1 MSRPAF
7 RTVAGM
13 LAVPL
18 LLAGLG
24 PAALTA
30 CGGPVEITP
39 PPETPADRARRE
51 RLEAQG
57 ITPGFSLS
65 GLFGGGDDAAAGV
78 RMAINPHLWRASLEI
93 LDFLPLDSVDS
104 VGGVIITEWTEL
116 ADAPDEEMKVVARI
130 TGRELAVGNLR
141 VRVYRRVR
149 AADGTT
155 AAATVVAGTET
166 ALEDRIFTRA
176 RALLVSR

>member
-13 LAVPL
+13 LALPFL
-18 LLAGLG
+18 LVGLG
-24 PAALTA
+24 PVAFTA
-30 CGGPVEITP
+30 CSGPVEITP
-39 PPETPADRARRE
+39 PPETPADKARRE

-65 GLFGGGDDAAAGV
+65 GIFGGDGDSAAGV

-116 ADAPDEEMKVVARI
+116 ADAPNEEMKVVARI
-130 TGRELAVGNLR
+130 TGQELAVSNLR
-141 VRVYRRVR
+141 VRVYRRVQGD
-149 AADGTT
+149 DGTM
-155 AAATVVAGTET
+155 AAAAVAAGTET

-176 RALLVSR
+176 RALLVSQ